1 MNDFEILKS
10 AEVQNFN
17 QCYDKNLNLNQDKK
31 VVFSARSSLSSLDF
45 GHIDI
50 NGMFS
55 LFKNSERY
63 ITPILN
69 LEKENFFK
77 IKYNLI
83 KSSATMD
90 INFPKENSL
99 LKSINYQ
106 ITPDKSNSKL
116 TQNKM
121 NFLFK
126 KNFKLVINNDS
137 NESYIHISH
146 KIKDIGRFKYKF
158 NNKKKNNFQIAL
170 NYNILKNVL
179 FYYNNIEL
187 NVNNFSLLNKNIHG
201 FNFGKILSPSFSY
214 NFLGGLKFNNTIL
227 SNYSLG
233 CYTKHNIT
241 NSLRFENCFVINK
254 DINQKNYLSGFVAG
268 FGYKNFFNFKIKLLK
283 NEVRSYLKTKFKNFT
298 LSANFNYEI
307 NTNLNNNTIGN
318 NNLNKNPL
326 KYSIILNFK

>member
-17 QCYDKNLNLNQDKK
+17 QCYDKNLNINQDKK

-63 ITPILN
+63 ITPILI
-69 LEKENFFK
+69 LENENFFK
-77 IKYNLI
+77 IKYNLT

-90 INFPKENSL
+90 MNFPKENSI

-106 ITPDKSNSKL
+106 ITPDKTNSKL
-116 TQNKM
+116 TQNKI

-137 NESYIHISH
+137 NESYIHLSH

-158 NNKKKNNFQIAL
+158 NNKKKNNFQVAL
-170 NYNILKNVL
+170 NYNIFRNLL
-179 FYYNNIEL
+179 FYFNNIEL
-187 NVNNFSLLNKNIHG
+187 NMNNFSGLNKNIHG
-201 FNFGKILSPSFSY
+201 FNFGRQLSPSFSY
-214 NFLGGLKFNNTIL
+214 NFIGGARFNNTII
-227 SNYSLG
+227 SNYSIG
-233 CYTKHNIT
+233 CYTKHLLT

-254 DINQKNYLSGFVAG
+254 DYNQKGKQCGFVAG
-268 FGYKNFFNFKIKLLK
+268 LGFKNVFNFKVKLLK
-283 NEVRSYLKTKFKNFT
+283 NEIRTYLKSKFKNFT
-298 LSANFNYEI
+298 LSTILNYELNPVSTN
-307 NTNLNNNTIGN
+307 NTNIGI
-318 NNLNKNPL
+318 KNPL
-326 KYSIILNFK
+326 KYSISLNFK